1 MTRSIVFRIIS
12 ALVLVAVIAGIGG
25 LAFRAGFAQGAAAE
39 IQLPNGDPGRL
50 AFPYYGYR
58 WHPFA
63 FHGFSFFGL
72 LFGLF
77 LFFVALGALRR
88 LIWGPRFGWHHTR
101 YHGWSGH
108 MTGKPWGEGVPP
120 IFTEWHR
127 RAHQAP
133 EEKKPSGDEP
143 TE

>member
-25 LAFRAGFAQGAAAE
+25 LAFRAGFTQGAAAE
-39 IQLPNGDPGRL
+39 IQLPNGDPGTL
-50 AFPYYGYR
+50 AFPYYGYG

-63 FHGFSFFGL
+63 FHGFGFFGL

-88 LIWGPRFGWHHTR
+88 LIWGSRFGWHHTR

-133 EEKKPSGDEP
+133 EEKKPSADEP